1 MPRGRR
7 GRSATAPSFVDRGY
21 HVSTG
26 KRFYHMPTQHDLAE
40 LTQQRELL
48 EKLAAYFEV
57 DVDALNDMSKR
68 YIMGF
73 DLHLI
78 ADKMLDSFNQYRQTG
93 DERLLENA
101 RRHVAILSVNVE
113 VFPSLLKRC
122 RTAVI

>member
-7 GRSATAPSFVDRGY
+7 GRWATAASFVDRGY
-21 HVSTG
+21 YVSTG
-26 KRFYHMPTQHDLAE
+26 KRFYHMAAQHDLAE
-40 LTQQRELL
+40 FTQQRELL

-93 DERLLENA
+93 DKHLLENA
-101 RRHVAILSVNVE
+101 RSYAAILSVDVE
-113 VFPSLLKRC
+113 AFPNLLKRC